1 MGKES
6 VGTMYWLGT
15 LTLYAFCASIMEH
28 GEDLHLPALENANQ
42 DLADDRTGAIK
53 RRLLS

>member
-1 MGKES
+1 MGEAS
-6 VGTMYWLGT
+6 VGTMYWPGT

-28 GEDLHLPALENANQ
+28 GEDLQLQALENANQ
-42 DLADDRTGAIK
+42 DLADDRTGAIE